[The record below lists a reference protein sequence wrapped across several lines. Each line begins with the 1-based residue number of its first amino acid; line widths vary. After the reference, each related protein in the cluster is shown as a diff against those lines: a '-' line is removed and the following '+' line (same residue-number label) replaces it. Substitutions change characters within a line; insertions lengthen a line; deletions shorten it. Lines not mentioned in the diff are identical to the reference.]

1 MSAPLLEL
9 RGVAHSFGSHQVLL
23 EVSLSISAGEHVL
36 IQGPSGSGKTTLL
49 NIAGALLE
57 PSNGQVLFAGEVLT
71 GRGDLA
77 AHRLHHVGFVFQ
89 DFHLLESLS
98 PRQNLDIV
106 RCARGGA
113 PAHSLDALL
122 APLGLDDRLDVP
134 VRRLSRGERQRV
146 ALARAFANGPRLV
159 LADEPTASLDPSH
172 ASATLDHLFA
182 LAQATGAT
190 VVMASHDG
198 KLAERADWARRVHV
212 EAGRLSEG

>member
-9 RGVAHSFGSHQVLL
+9 KDVAHAFGSHQVLHG
-23 EVSLSISAGEHVL
+23 VSLSLAPGDHLL

-57 PSNGQVLFAGEVLT
+57 PTQGQVVFSGEALT

-77 AHRLHHVGFVFQ
+77 AHRLHNVGFVFQ

-106 RCARGGA
+106 RCARGGS
-113 PAHSLDALL
+113 PAHTIDALL

-182 LAQATGAT
+182 LAKATGAT
-190 VVMASHDG
+190 VVMASHDS
-198 KLAERADWARRVHV
+198 KLSNRADWTRRAHV
-212 EAGRLSEG
+212 EGGRLSED